1 MNVGRHNN
9 MSKNLKSD
17 KFVVYVLPAS
27 TTEPLLKV
35 FKCDNKGKITEE
47 LTKGG
52 FYIEDYAEVGKLI
65 IDNSKNVDDFKK
77 AKSKTHDK

>member
-1 MNVGRHNN
+1 
-9 MSKNLKSD
+9 MSSRNIKSD

-35 FKCDNKGKITEE
+35 FKCDGRGKITME

-52 FYIEDYAEVGKLI
+52 FYMEDYDQVGKVI

-77 AKSKTHDK
+77 AKSKKS